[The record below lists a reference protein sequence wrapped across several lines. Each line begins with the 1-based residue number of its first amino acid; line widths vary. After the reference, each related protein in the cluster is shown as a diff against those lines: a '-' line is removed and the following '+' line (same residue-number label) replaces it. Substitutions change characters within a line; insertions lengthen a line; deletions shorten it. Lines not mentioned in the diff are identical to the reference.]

1 MALNRV
7 GDDNL
12 YIGGLMALNNKL
24 ALERESI
31 THTLTVLRINVDEER
46 FKPFKE
52 HLHIPV
58 DDVDDED
65 LLQHFPTTN
74 AFIRSGLESGTGGVL
89 VHCAMGKSRSAT
101 VCIAYLLHKDPGAL
115 TPRGALD
122 LIRRTRPLCEPNDGF
137 MEQLELYHQMG
148 CPDNVVDH
156 PVYQRWLYQ
165 RAVQDSV
172 ACGKGPE
179 LDEIHFEDQGISNNS
194 IGDFKEPVDSTEVRC
209 RKCRRQLATLPFI
222 IQHTPGNK
230 SVSSQTQPLVPIS
243 SLTPTSLPP
252 STCAHIFLHPL
263 TWMRPSL
270 FPSSSDPTS
279 SNVPLDPDANPPL
292 SGRLTCPSKSC
303 GANIGKFAW
312 AGMPCSCGTWI
323 VPAIALARAR
333 VDVFD
338 ASTRKGGAA
347 GVVGAGIRMPPAMIR
362 APVADARAERGDD
375 ESGKGLL

>member
-1 MALNRV
+1 MALNKI

-24 ALERESI
+24 AIQKGNI
-31 THTLTVLRINVDEER
+31 THTVTVLRISVDEER
-46 FKPFKE
+46 FKAFKK

-74 AFIRSGLESGTGGVL
+74 EFIRSGLESGGGTEGVL

-101 VCIAYLLHKDPGAL
+101 ICIAFLLHQQPGAL
-115 TPRGALD
+115 TPTEALEV
-122 LIRRTRPLCEPNDGF
+122 IRRTRPLCEPNDGF

-179 LDEIHFEDQGISNNS
+179 LDEIHFEDQKVKNADTPEQGN
-194 IGDFKEPVDSTEVRC
+194 GTEIKC

-222 IQHTPGNK
+222 IQHTPGKK
-230 SVSSQTQPLVPIS
+230 SVTSQTQITSPIS
-243 SLTPTSLPP
+243 SLSPSSLPP

-263 TWMRPSL
+263 SWMRSSL
-270 FPSSSDPTS
+270 FPSASDPS
-279 SNVPLDPDANPPL
+279 SPHSPLDPDVNPPL
-292 SGRLTCPSKSC
+292 SGRLTCPTKSC

-312 AGMPCSCGTWI
+312 TGMPCSCGTWV

-338 ASTRKGGAA
+338 ASTRKSGAA
-347 GVVGAGIRMPPAMIR
+347 GSAGAGIRMPPGMVR
-362 APVADARAERGDD
+362 SPVAEARSQQEDD
-375 ESGKGLL
+375 EAGKGLL

>member
-24 ALERESI
+24 AIERENI
-31 THTLTVLRINVDEER
+31 THTVTVLRINVDEER

-58 DDVDDED
+58 DDVEDED

-101 VCIAYLLHKDPGAL
+101 VCIAYLLRKDPGAL
-115 TPRGALD
+115 TPREALD
-122 LIRRTRPLCEPNDGF
+122 LIRCSRPLCEPNDGF
-137 MEQLELYHQMG
+137 MEQLELYHKMG

-179 LDEIHFEDQGISNNS
+179 PDEIHFEDQGIKSNSDNG
-194 IGDFKEPVDSTEVRC
+194 IKDPVGRMEIKC

-230 SVSSQTQPLVPIS
+230 GVASQAQAITPIS
-243 SLTPTSLPP
+243 SPTPTSLPP

-270 FPSSSDPTS
+270 FPSSPEPKSPNS
-279 SNVPLDPDANPPL
+279 PLDPNTNPPL

-312 AGMPCSCGTWI
+312 AGMPCSCGTWV

-333 VDVFD
+333 VDVLD
-338 ASTRKGGAA
+338 ANMTKGSAA
-347 GVVGAGIRMPPAMIR
+347 GGVGVGIRMPPGMIR
-362 APVADARAERGDD
+362 APVADARAEMGDD

>member
-1 MALNRV
+1 
-7 GDDNL
+7 
-12 YIGGLMALNNKL
+12 MALNNKL
-24 ALERESI
+24 AIERENI
-31 THTLTVLRINVDEER
+31 THTVTVLRINVDEER
-46 FKPFKE
+46 FKPFKK

-74 AFIRSGLESGTGGVL
+74 AFIRSGLESGTEGVL

-101 VCIAYLLHKDPGAL
+101 VCIAYLLHREPGAL
-115 TPRGALD
+115 TPREALD
-122 LIRRTRPLCEPNDGF
+122 LIRRTRPLCEPNGGF

-179 LDEIHFEDQGISNNS
+179 LDEIHFEDQGMNTNATDGGKTS
-194 IGDFKEPVDSTEVRC
+194 GGGTEVRC

-222 IQHTPGNK
+222 VQHTPGNK
-230 SVSSQTQPLVPIS
+230 SVTSQPQINPPTSS
-243 SLTPTSLPP
+243 SLPP

-263 TWMRPSL
+263 SWMRPSL
-270 FPSSSDPTS
+270 FPSSSDPPSPS
-279 SNVPLDPDANPPL
+279 SSLDPDTNPPL
-292 SGRLTCPSKSC
+292 SGRLTCPTKSC

-338 ASTRKGGAA
+338 AITRKSSAA
-347 GVVGAGIRMPPAMIR
+347 GGVGAGIRMPPGMVR
-362 APVADARAERGDD
+362 APVADARAEREND